1 MTLEHL
7 KRFRQDLYELLGK
20 GADATMDLMDAVL
33 TTKSVQSFAELSLS
47 PVFRRK
53 WPSLYEAIE
62 DVRPQRDELMK
73 LCINKIPDI
82 QDKRIIL
89 AGLKKYYKKEEL
101 AGKQVIVVANLE
113 PRKMRGM
120 ESQGMLL
127 AAVSSDESKVIVL
140 SPEKKAENGW
150 KVM

>member
-20 GADATMDLMDAVL
+20 GSDATMDLMDAVL

-89 AGLKKYYKKEEL
+89 AGDHTPLMGLSIALLIVILFLRLMDQQLRSSHQTIKKL
-101 AGKQVIVVANLE
+101 
-113 PRKMRGM
+113 
-120 ESQGMLL
+120 
-127 AAVSSDESKVIVL
+127 
-140 SPEKKAENGW
+140 
-150 KVM
+150 